1 MEHHPHSVK
10 ADSVLVVEG
19 IPQIPAKLVERIRG
33 WCYVDLADLLSG
45 VAHKQEDSL
54 SLSEDRIILVQSVD
68 QVRKKSK
75 RIGDIA
81 TWSQAYA
88 ILVAVLVSAE
98 ATTKEEAA
106 GLLAH
111 MQVVIQLCK
120 DLGSLK
126 WLQYHQQYPEWAAA
140 SGKRVW
146 VEVNLSIYGRCLCT
160 PTPSTSER
168 EMRFDKP
175 QTQSKKEPVSQRGRT
190 GRVLNITLRSPVG
203 DQSRSASLTMYAGTV
218 QHPTTLLGT
227 ALRRPREQSSS

>member
-1 MEHHPHSVK
+1 M
-10 ADSVLVVEG
+10 
-19 IPQIPAKLVERIRG
+19 
-33 WCYVDLADLLSG
+33 
-45 VAHKQEDSL
+45 

-68 QVRKKSK
+68 QVKKKRK

-126 WLQYHQQYPEWAAA
+126 WLQYDQQYREWAAA

-146 VEVNLSIYGRCLCT
+146 GGSQPDHLWAVPLHTHS
-160 PTPSTSER
+160 
-168 EMRFDKP
+168 
-175 QTQSKKEPVSQRGRT
+175 QASQRER
-190 GRVLNITLRSPVG
+190 
-203 DQSRSASLTMYAGTV
+203 
-218 QHPTTLLGT
+218 
-227 ALRRPREQSSS
+227 